1 MFGMLRGDAVKVLHW
16 EVLGIVFIFFFG
28 SFLHFAFELSGYH
41 KVISVVA
48 AVNESVW
55 EHLKLGF
62 WPAVLWALIE
72 YPFLKK
78 SNFIAAK
85 AVSFYVILLSIL
97 VLFYAYTAILGH
109 DSPVLDILIFV
120 AAIIVGQFASYRIL
134 ESHMLSETTGFALIA
149 VILLVIAFVVFTFY
163 PPHLPPFEDPFTGGY
178 GILS

>member
-1 MFGMLRGDAVKVLHW
+1 VKVLHW
-16 EVLGIVFIFFFG
+16 EVLGIVFIFFLG

-41 KVISVVA
+41 KVVAVVA

-55 EHLKLGF
+55 EHLKIGF
-62 WPAVLWALIE
+62 WPAVFFALIE

-85 AVSFYVILLSIL
+85 AVSLYVIPFSIL
-97 VLFYAYTAILGH
+97 VLFYVYTTILGH

-120 AAIIVGQFASYRIL
+120 AAIMGGQFASYKIV
-134 ESHMLSETTGFALIA
+134 ESQDLQKKTKGFALIA
-149 VILLVIAFVVFTFY
+149 VILLITAFVVFTFY
-163 PPHLPPFEDPFTGGY
+163 PPHLSLFEDPFTGGY

>member
-1 MFGMLRGDAVKVLHW
+1 MKVLHW

-28 SFLHFAFELSGYH
+28 SFLHFAFEVSGYH
-41 KVISVVA
+41 KVVAVVA

-55 EHLKLGF
+55 EHLKIGF

-85 AVSFYVILLSIL
+85 AVSFYVIPFSIM
-97 VLFYAYTAILGH
+97 VLFYVYMAILGH
-109 DSPVLDILIFV
+109 DSPLLDILIFV
-120 AAIIVGQFASYRIL
+120 AAIMVGQFASYKIL
-134 ESHMLSETTGFALIA
+134 ESQMFTKMTGFALSAIM
-149 VILLVIAFVVFTFY
+149 LVIAFVVFTFY
-163 PPHLPPFEDPFTGGY
+163 PPHLPLFEDPFTGGY